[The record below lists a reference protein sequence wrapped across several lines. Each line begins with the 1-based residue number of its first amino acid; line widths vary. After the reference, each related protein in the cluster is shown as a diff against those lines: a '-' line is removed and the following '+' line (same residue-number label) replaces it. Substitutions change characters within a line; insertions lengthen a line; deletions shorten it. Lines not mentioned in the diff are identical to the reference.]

1 MPQIMLGLTAIQI
14 AAALAA
20 TLTAA
25 FVRGLAGFGM
35 AILLVPVLALAI
47 PPREAVV
54 VANWLGLL
62 IGLAGLRKILGAS
75 EKSALQIGAAAVVA
89 TPVGVWLL
97 AVTDPALARLAIALI
112 ALGSFVLVLL
122 PKRPAH
128 HQPSAAETGATG
140 LFSGVLTGF
149 AGMPGPPVVPY
160 YLRRDIPAQLARAS
174 MMTVFLIASAAG
186 IVAATALGVATTREP
201 LLAALLFPAVLLG
214 NWLGSL
220 AFGRISDRTWRSFTG
235 GILGVSALAALWKL
249 LQT

>member
-1 MPQIMLGLTAIQI
+1 MPELMLGLTASQI
-14 AAALAA
+14 AFALAA

-35 AILLVPVLALAI
+35 AILLVPVLGLAI

-62 IGLAGLRKILGAS
+62 IGLVGLSNILGVS
-75 EKSALQIGAAAVVA
+75 EKSALQIGAVAVIA
-89 TPVGVWLL
+89 TPAGVWLL

-128 HQPSAAETGATG
+128 HQPGMAETGATG
-140 LFSGVLTGF
+140 LVSGVLTGF

-160 YLRRDIPAQLARAS
+160 YLRREIPAQLARAS
-174 MMTVFLIASAAG
+174 MMTVFLITSAAG
-186 IVAATALGVATTREP
+186 VVSATALGVATTREP
-201 LLAALLFPAVLLG
+201 LLAGLLFPAVLLG
-214 NWLGSL
+214 NWLGGL
-220 AFGRISDRTWRSFTG
+220 TFGKIGERTWRSFTG
-235 GILGVSALAALWKL
+235 GVLALSALAALWKL
-249 LQT
+249 LQH

>member
-1 MPQIMLGLTAIQI
+1 MLIGLTPAQLGI
-14 AAALAA
+14 ALAA

-62 IGLAGLRKILGAS
+62 IGLVGLKKILGAS
-75 EKSALQIGAAAVVA
+75 EKSALQIGAVAVIA

-112 ALGSFVLVLL
+112 AFGSFVLVLL

-128 HQPSAAETGATG
+128 HVPSKAETGATG
-140 LFSGVLTGF
+140 LLSGLLTGF

-160 YLRRDIPAQLARAS
+160 YLRRAIPAQLARAS
-174 MMTVFLIASAAG
+174 MMTIFLITSAAG
-186 IVAATALGVATTREP
+186 IVSATALGVATTREP
-201 LLAALLFPAVLLG
+201 LLAAVLFPAVLLG
-214 NWLGSL
+214 NWLGSH

-235 GILGVSALAALWKL
+235 GVLGLSALAALWKL
-249 LQT
+249 LQA

>member
-1 MPQIMLGLTAIQI
+1 MLIGLTPAQLGI
-14 AAALAA
+14 ALAA

-35 AILLVPVLALAI
+35 AILLVPVLALAV

-62 IGLAGLRKILGAS
+62 IGLVGLRNILGAS
-75 EKSALQIGAAAVVA
+75 EKSALQIGAVAVIA

-112 ALGSFVLVLL
+112 AFGSFVLVLL

-128 HQPSAAETGATG
+128 HRPSMTETGATG
-140 LFSGVLTGF
+140 LISGVLTGF

-160 YLRRDIPAQLARAS
+160 YLRRAIPAQLARAS
-174 MMTVFLIASAAG
+174 MMTIFLITSAAG
-186 IVAATALGVATTREP
+186 IVSATALGVATTREP
-201 LLAALLFPAVLLG
+201 LLAAVLFPAVLLG
-214 NWLGSL
+214 NWLGSH

-235 GILGVSALAALWKL
+235 GVLGLSALAALWKL
-249 LQT
+249 LQA